1 VTKVK
6 SRVRELGL
14 DHVQVA
20 MPRGEEDRA
29 RSFYGDLLGLRE
41 IPKPGPLAGRGGL
54 WFECGQLQ
62 LHLGVEEPFS
72 PARKAHPAY
81 RIQGY
86 EKLLARLAAA
96 GHTAVPDTSLPEIE
110 RAHVFDPF
118 GNRVELINGEG
129 AG

>member
-1 VTKVK
+1 MVQV
-6 SRVRELGL
+6 LGL

-41 IPKPGPLAGRGGL
+41 IPKPAAMAGRGGL

-72 PARKAHPAY
+72 PARKAHPAF
-81 RIQGY
+81 RIHGY

-96 GHTAVPDTSLPEIE
+96 GHIAVPDTSLAEVE
-110 RAHVFDPF
+110 RAHVSDPF
-118 GNRVELINGEG
+118 GNRVELINGKS

>member
-1 VTKVK
+1 MTKVLLMA
-6 SRVRELGL
+6 RVLGF

-20 MPRGEEDRA
+20 IPRGEEERA
-29 RSFYGDLLGLRE
+29 RSFYGDLLGLAE
-41 IPKPGPLAGRGGL
+41 IPKPAPLAGRGGL
-54 WFECGQLQ
+54 WFLCGRLQ

-72 PARKAHPAY
+72 PARKAHPAF
-81 RIQGY
+81 RVHGY

-96 GHTAVPDTSLPEIE
+96 GHAAVPDTSLPEIE
-110 RAHVFDPF
+110 RAHVSDPF